1 MMIGLPPPE
10 AEETEEGELYRPPLA
25 APAPWRQS
33 AERIW
38 RNLRINVF
46 PENLSARLLPEE
58 VVEVEI
64 KLAWYRNFVGRVMRR
79 YYVLLFIVAAA
90 VSLAFFVAAPV
101 LVIDPRWALLP
112 LGLYAAG
119 IVYGAYQYLEY
130 LQRRMVKTNFR
141 IIFFIPVP
149 EQWPL
154 VDAIDLKGLPAVVDT
169 NWSPSPIWR
178 FFQII
183 TGARDLYISMV
194 PFQFEKG
201 QAQVKG
207 ALIIPDVMPED
218 VRALKEKIF
227 TKK

>member
-1 MMIGLPPPE
+1 MIGLPPPE
-10 AEETEEGELYRPPLA
+10 ADETEESEPYRPPTA

-33 AERIW
+33 AEKIW
-38 RNLRINVF
+38 RNLRVNVF
-46 PENLSARLLPEE
+46 PENLSARLLPGEE
-58 VVEVEI
+58 VEVEI
-64 KLAWYRNFVGRVMRR
+64 KLAWYRNFVGRLMRR
-79 YYVLLFIVAAA
+79 FYIPLLFAAA
-90 VSLAFFVAAPV
+90 GSSLGFWAMAPSLA
-101 LVIDPRWALLP
+101 IDVRWALLP
-112 LGLYAAG
+112 LGLYLAG
-119 IVYGAYQYLEY
+119 ILYGAYQYLEY
-130 LQRRMVKTNFR
+130 LQRRLVKTNFR

>member
-1 MMIGLPPPE
+1 MIGLPPPE
-10 AEETEEGELYRPPLA
+10 ADEIEDGETHRPPPV
-25 APAPWRQS
+25 APPPWRQS

-38 RNLRINVF
+38 RNLRVNVF
-46 PENLSARLLPEE
+46 PDNLSARLLPGEQ
-58 VVEVEI
+58 VEVEI

-79 YYVLLFIVAAA
+79 FYLLLFTVAAGS
-90 VSLAFFVAAPV
+90 SLAIWVTV
-101 LVIDPRWALLP
+101 SGLGIDPLWALLP
-112 LGLYAAG
+112 LGLYLAG
-119 IVYGAYQYLEY
+119 ILYGAYQYLEY

-218 VRALKEKIF
+218 VRKLKERIF
-227 TKK
+227 TK

>member
-1 MMIGLPPPE
+1 M
-10 AEETEEGELYRPPLA
+10 
-25 APAPWRQS
+25 
-33 AERIW
+33 
-38 RNLRINVF
+38 F

>member
-1 MMIGLPPPE
+1 MIGLPPPE
-10 AEETEEGELYRPPLA
+10 ADEIEDGETHHPPPP
-25 APAPWRQS
+25 APPPWRQS
-33 AERIW
+33 AARIW
-38 RNLRINVF
+38 RNLRVNVF
-46 PENLSARLLPEE
+46 PDNLSARLLPGEQ
-58 VVEVEI
+58 VEVEI

-79 YYVLLFIVAAA
+79 FYLLLFTVAAGS
-90 VSLAFFVAAPV
+90 SLAIWVTV
-101 LVIDPRWALLP
+101 SGLGIDPLWALLP
-112 LGLYAAG
+112 LGLYLAG
-119 IVYGAYQYLEY
+119 ILYGAYQYLEY

-218 VRALKEKIF
+218 VRKLKERIF
-227 TKK
+227 TK